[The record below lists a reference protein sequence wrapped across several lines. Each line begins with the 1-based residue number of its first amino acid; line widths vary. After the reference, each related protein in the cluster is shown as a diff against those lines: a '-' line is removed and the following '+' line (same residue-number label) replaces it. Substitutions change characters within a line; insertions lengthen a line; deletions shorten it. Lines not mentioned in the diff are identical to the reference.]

1 MKRPIASVILVAL
14 VCAVS
19 IEAKSATM
27 RYALII
33 GNNIGVDESGKEPF
47 PPLIHAQRES
57 TRLKRQL
64 IDVANFDESPVRT
77 RLLLNATRADVK
89 KAFGDIAR
97 QRKADEKLMGEMDSI
112 FFLYYTGHGLS
123 GRLLLADGPMTGETL
138 TELFNTVG
146 ADFSVGVFDACYSG
160 SLDTLLKNKGIRPA
174 RGLSLARKLPEQVL
188 SAKGS
193 IWYVSSSAG
202 QPSYEDKNMGGV
214 FTHYFIE
221 ALKNANRDGPGITLE
236 SIWQYTQKK
245 TVNYTMKHNREQTP
259 EQLVSKLRSK
269 APMYFSFTEE
279 KNARMVL
286 SNELKGRMAIS
297 YVDGYMVNIGKKE
310 PGTSREIPVYPG
322 KIELFLF
329 DGPHGSERTVVNIEP
344 GETVVVHDLA
354 EKPPQLRIG
363 QRTENL
369 FAKGIGMGSTTVTKI
384 KSGASFLMGSGYSFN
399 RSNDNLFYPQHQ
411 IELPLRIDIGNAF
424 GAIKFVFGYQTDKDT
439 NSDSS
444 FIPGGAISGGRRIE
458 LNKLDLQ
465 LGASMYL
472 GKTRQTFPEGR
483 KNAENTSEVK
493 PQNIESVVFHP
504 MIDAGIILP
513 KNSRFYLNVSVHCG
527 PMFAPHKGNTEETT
541 YKQKN
546 WWYVSG
552 GISVTV
558 FYKWRAS

>member
-1 MKRPIASVILVAL
+1 MNRPIVSVILVTIVCL
-14 VCAVS
+14 VS
-19 IEAKSATM
+19 MEATSATM

-33 GNNIGVDESGKEPF
+33 GNNTGVDENGEEPF

-57 TRLKRQL
+57 ARLKRQL
-64 IDVANFDESPVRT
+64 IDVANFDDSAERT

-89 KAFGDIAR
+89 KAFADIAR
-97 QRKADEKLMGEMDSI
+97 QRKADEKLMGAMDSI

-245 TVNYTMKHNREQTP
+245 TVNYTMKHNRDQTP

-269 APMYFSFTEE
+269 APLYFSFTEE

-286 SNELKGRMAIS
+286 SNEVRGRIAIS
-297 YVDGYMVNIGKKE
+297 YVDGYMVNILEKQ
-310 PGTSREIPVYPG
+310 PGTSREIAVYPG

-329 DGPHGSERTVVNIEP
+329 DGPHGPERAFIDVEP
-344 GETVVVHDLA
+344 EGTVVVHDLD
-354 EKPPQLRIG
+354 EKPPQLKIG

-369 FAKGIGMGSTTVTKI
+369 FAKGIGMGSTTVTRI
-384 KSGASFLMGSGYSFN
+384 ESGASFLIGSGYSFN
-399 RSNDNLFYPQHQ
+399 KSNDNLFYPQHQ
-411 IELPLRIDIGNAF
+411 IELPLRLDIGNAF

-444 FIPGGAISGGRRIE
+444 LIPGGAVSGGRRIE

-465 LGASMYL
+465 LGASMYFGRTRHTFL
-472 GKTRQTFPEGR
+472 EERNNGKSF
-483 KNAENTSEVK
+483 
-493 PQNIESVVFHP
+493 NIESVVFHP

-513 KNSRFYLNVSVHCG
+513 KNSRFYLDISVHCG
-527 PMFAPHKGNTEETT
+527 PMFAPHKGKTEEPT

-558 FYKWRAS
+558 FYKWRTL